1 VTSRM
6 PLLFHALRRCLLHLS
21 AMQAT
26 VLLLALLV
34 LGGCGQSKPNDSFVG
49 TWTWP
54 VEGGKD
60 PRWIITYDAGEYT
73 IYSGFPGDRDYTPTR
88 HYVRSGDTLRNT
100 KFPGETLRLEEDGD
114 ALFLRIDDGSPL
126 IKKARLTRVSYSTA
140 TPVPVP

>member
-1 VTSRM
+1 MTSRM
-6 PLLFHALRRCLLHLS
+6 PPLFDALRRRLLHLS
-21 AMQAT
+21 ATQAT

-34 LGGCGQSKPNDSFVG
+34 LGGCGQSEP
-49 TWTWP
+49 
-54 VEGGKD
+54 
-60 PRWIITYDAGEYT
+60 
-73 IYSGFPGDRDYTPTR
+73 IYSGFPGDRYYTPTR
-88 HYVRSGDTLRNT
+88 QYVRSGDTLRNT